1 MRLLKTALFSVFILT
16 ASLCSG
22 FETGYASWYGGKFN
36 GRQTANGEIFD
47 TTKFTAAHKTLP
59 FGTMVKVTNI
69 KNTESVNV
77 RINDRGPFIEGRII
91 DLSKAAAE
99 TIKMTGAGVAL
110 VTIEIISNITP
121 PSDLSRNSSFKI
133 QVGAYSSETNAQKV
147 KALLTYSG
155 FTVEFEKSCNGIIRV
170 VIPDIPGNRIESE
183 KNKLKAIGFP
193 KVLVRQE

>member
-1 MRLLKTALFSVFILT
+1 MRLPKAALFSVFILT

-47 TTKFTAAHKTLP
+47 TNKFTAAHKTLP

-110 VTIEIISNITP
+110 VTIEIISSITP

-133 QVGAYSSETNAQKV
+133 QIGAYSSETNAQKV
-147 KALLTYSG
+147 KTLLTYSG

-170 VIPDIPGNRIESE
+170 VIPGIPGNRIESE